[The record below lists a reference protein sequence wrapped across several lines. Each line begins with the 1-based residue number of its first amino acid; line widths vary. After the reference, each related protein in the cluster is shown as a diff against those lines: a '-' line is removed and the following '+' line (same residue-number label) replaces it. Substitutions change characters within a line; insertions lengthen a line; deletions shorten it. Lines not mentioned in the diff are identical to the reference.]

1 MNHACGWVRFRLSPH
16 FCTEDSA
23 QMCATRWKGTTCRR
37 RCTSVPRTNVLVV
50 AEAVSGTAVAL
61 LRLQSSSR
69 YEKVKSTAAVV
80 YRQFFY
86 LADVAARMRDGGL
99 LRADEGERPPLPDD
113 DDACGVSSAE
123 RAASLESTPLRID
136 GPRPR
141 RRRSQAP
148 ACPRVIHAS
157 VPSERV

>member
-1 MNHACGWVRFRLSPH
+1 MRVDGCVSGSPH

-50 AEAVSGTAVAL
+50 AEAVSGTAVSL

-86 LADVAARMRDGGL
+86 LADVTARMRDGG
-99 LRADEGERPPLPDD
+99 LRADEGERPPLP
-113 DDACGVSSAE
+113 E
-123 RAASLESTPLRID
+123 RRRVWSFIRRKSGIPRID
-136 GPRPR
+136 ASSN
-141 RRRSQAP
+141 RRSQT
-148 ACPRVIHAS
+148 
-157 VPSERV
+157 SEET